1 MGECS
6 LDKPFACYS
15 GDDSYVFV
23 CYAHKDSPVVYPE
36 LAWLHEQGINIWY
49 DEGISPGAEFP
60 EKLGS
65 AILGASAIL
74 FYVSSTSVHSRHCR
88 NEVYFALDRA
98 TPVMA
103 LHIQETEMPAGLAL
117 TTGTSQAILRY
128 ELDQD
133 RYRKKLITALT
144 RVDQP
149 KGKPDLVPA
158 GAVKQLPWATRNRK
172 LLTAITV
179 AAVLAL
185 GGLMG
190 MRYLG
195 KQAEIRW
202 AKDEILPRVRELVE
216 SSLGGGDFTDAYD
229 LAIKAEE
236 VIPDHA
242 ELQELIARSS
252 LLVNISSN
260 PAGASVYMK
269 KYSQPEA
276 DWTWVGETPLAGL
289 RLPVGIFRWK
299 IEKEGFN
306 TSVAAA
312 STWIANFGGKELVI
326 PNKLHW
332 VLDQDGSV
340 PEGMVRVT
348 GWEWEFADGL
358 VVIEDFHID
367 RTEVTNAQFKK
378 FVDAGG
384 YTNHD
389 FWRYPFIE
397 DGKTLEW
404 EEATRRFVD
413 LTGRPSPANWE
424 AGDFP
429 DGQADFPVAGVSWYE
444 AAAYAAYA
452 GRELPTVDHWGQARG
467 ESTPLVQFPQLG
479 GFAILAPFSNFGG
492 EGPVAAGSLDGITAY
507 GAYDMAGN
515 VREWCMNKS
524 TYGRVVRGGAW
535 NDNSY
540 RFNELSQA
548 PPFKRAANLGFRT
561 VLYANQDPLPQAVTA
576 DLEFGEA
583 VNVYDIEPV
592 SDEVFEIYLDQF
604 AYDRDDD
611 LNSRLESSNDDAS
624 HWVRERV
631 SFDAAYGNERII
643 ANLFLPKN
651 FNPPYQTVIYF
662 PGSGAWDHESS
673 EDIEQ
678 YYEVPVFLSFLVKSG
693 RAVLYPVYNGTF
705 ERRDGRPI
713 GGGSHAKRDYKI
725 QLVKDFARSVDY
737 LESRDDIDHDKL
749 TYYGLSWGGK
759 IAPLILAYENRLKAA
774 ALIAGGLF
782 SYGLPEVNPINYI
795 SRVSTP
801 LLLLVG
807 RYDTIFSYQQSVK
820 PMFDL
825 IGTPVE
831 DKVIK
836 VYETDHIP
844 PRAEY
849 IKEILAWLDERFG
862 VPE

>member
-1 MGECS
+1 MMSFFADLKRRNVFRVAAGYVVAGWLVVQVVETIFPAFGFGDATVRIVVIVLGIGFVPVLIFAWVFELTPEGLKKEKDIDRSKPIAGGSGNRLNFVIIGLFALS
-6 LDKPFACYS
+6 L
-15 GDDSYVFV
+15 G
-23 CYAHKDSPVVYPE
+23 
-36 LAWLHEQGINIWY
+36 
-49 DEGISPGAEFP
+49 
-60 EKLGS
+60 
-65 AILGASAIL
+65 
-74 FYVSSTSVHSRHCR
+74 
-88 NEVYFALDRA
+88 YFAYD
-98 TPVMA
+98 
-103 LHIQETEMPAGLAL
+103 
-117 TTGTSQAILRY
+117 
-128 ELDQD
+128 
-133 RYRKKLITALT
+133 KLVLE
-144 RVDQP
+144 P
-149 KGKPDLVPA
+149 G
-158 GAVKQLPWATRNRK
+158 RN
-172 LLTAITV
+172 
-179 AAVLAL
+179 AAVSLNAVEVLA
-185 GGLMG
+185 
-190 MRYLG
+190 
-195 KQAEIRW
+195 E
-202 AKDEILPRVRELVE
+202 VRELVD

-276 DWTWVGETPLAGL
+276 DWAWVGETPLADL

-306 TSVAAA
+306 TSVVAA
-312 STWIANFGGKELVI
+312 STWSVNWGGNEPLI

-348 GWEWEFADGL
+348 GRETDDGL
-358 VVIEDFHID
+358 IEDFHID

-378 FVDAGG
+378 FVDAGA

-413 LTGRPSPANWE
+413 LTGRPGPANWE
-424 AGDFP
+424 AGHFP

-452 GRELPTVDHWGQARG
+452 GRELPTVTHWGLARG
-467 ESTPLVQFPQLG
+467 EYTPLVQFPQLG
-479 GFAILAPFSNFGG
+479 GFATLAPFSNFGG
-492 EGPVAAGSLDGITAY
+492 EGPVAAGSLDGITTY

-524 TYGRVVRGGAW
+524 SYGRVVRGGAF

-540 RFNELSQA
+540 RFRELSQA

-576 DLEFGEA
+576 DLEFEEA

-604 AYDRDDD
+604 AYDQDDD
-611 LNSRLESSNDDAS
+611 LNIRLESRHDDAS

-651 FNPPYQTVIYF
+651 FKPPYQTVIYF
-662 PGSGAWDHESS
+662 PGMGSKFHKSS

-678 YYEVPVFLSFLVKSG
+678 FYEFSIFLSFVAKSG
-693 RAVLYPVYNGTF
+693 RAVLYPVYKDTF
-705 ERRDGRPI
+705 ERIDADPI
-713 GGGSHAKRDYKI
+713 GGAHARRDYMI
-725 QLVKDFARSVDY
+725 QLVRDFARSVDY

-749 TYYGLSWGGK
+749 AYYGLSWGGMV
-759 IAPLILAYENRLKAA
+759 APVILAYENRLKAA
-774 ALIAGGLF
+774 VLLAGGLVLF
-782 SYGLPEVNPINYI
+782 GLPEVNPINYI

-807 RYDTIFSYQQSVK
+807 RYDTIFPYQRSAK

>member
-1 MGECS
+1 M
-6 LDKPFACYS
+6 DKPFASYS

-49 DEGISPGAEFP
+49 DEGISPGVEFP

-88 NEVYFALDRA
+88 NEVYFALERA

-103 LHIQETEMPAGLAL
+103 LHIEETEMPVGLAL

-179 AAVLAL
+179 AAVLVL
-185 GGLMG
+185 GGLLG

-195 KQAEIRW
+195 NQAEIRW
-202 AKDEILPRVRELVE
+202 AKDEILPRVRELVD
-216 SSLGGGDFTDAYD
+216 SSWGDFTDAYD

-289 RLPVGIFRWK
+289 RVPVGFFRWK

-312 STWIANFGGKELVI
+312 STWSSNLGGNESLI

-340 PEGMVRVT
+340 PEGMVRVMGRET
-348 GWEWEFADGL
+348 ADGL
-358 VVIEDFHID
+358 IEDFHID

-452 GRELPTVDHWGQARG
+452 GRELPTVTHWGLARG
-467 ESTPLVQFPQLG
+467 EHTPWVESPEFG

-524 TYGRVVRGGAW
+524 SYGRVVRGGAW

-540 RFNELSQA
+540 RFSELSQEQ
-548 PPFKRAANLGFRT
+548 PFKRAANLGFRT

-576 DLEFGEA
+576 DLEFGKA
-583 VNVYDIEPV
+583 VHVYDIEPV

-611 LNSRLESSNDDAS
+611 LNSRLESRNDDAS

-631 SFDAAYGNERII
+631 SFDAAYDNERII

-651 FNPPYQTVIYF
+651 FKPPYQTVIYF
-662 PGSGAWDHESS
+662 PGSGSQFHESS
-673 EDIEQ
+673 KDIEQ
-678 YYEVPVFLSFLVKSG
+678 YYEFQVFVSFLVKSG
-693 RAVLYPVYNGTF
+693 RAVLYPVYVSTF
-705 ERRDGRPI
+705 ERRVANMTTQTFD
-713 GGGSHAKRDYKI
+713 GGSHAYSDLMI
-725 QLVKDFARSVDY
+725 QVVKDFARSVDY

-749 TYYGLSWGGK
+749 AYYGMSWGGMV
-759 IAPLILAYENRLKAA
+759 APLILAFENRLKSAV
-774 ALIAGGLF
+774 LVAGGLILF
-782 SYGLPEVNPINYI
+782 GRPEVNPLNYI

-807 RYDTIFSYQQSVK
+807 RYDTIFPYQLSIK

-825 IGTPVE
+825 IDTPVE

>member
-1 MGECS
+1 MSFFADLKRRNVFRVAAGYVLAGWLLVQVVETIFPAFGFGDAAVRIVVIVLGIGFVPVLIFAWVFELTPDGLEKEKDIDRSKPIAGGSGNRLNFVIIGLFALS
-6 LDKPFACYS
+6 L
-15 GDDSYVFV
+15 G
-23 CYAHKDSPVVYPE
+23 
-36 LAWLHEQGINIWY
+36 
-49 DEGISPGAEFP
+49 
-60 EKLGS
+60 
-65 AILGASAIL
+65 
-74 FYVSSTSVHSRHCR
+74 
-88 NEVYFALDRA
+88 YFAYD
-98 TPVMA
+98 
-103 LHIQETEMPAGLAL
+103 
-117 TTGTSQAILRY
+117 
-128 ELDQD
+128 
-133 RYRKKLITALT
+133 KLVLEPGRNSAASLN
-144 RVDQP
+144 
-149 KGKPDLVPA
+149 
-158 GAVKQLPWATRNRK
+158 AVE
-172 LLTAITV
+172 
-179 AAVLAL
+179 VLA
-185 GGLMG
+185 
-190 MRYLG
+190 
-195 KQAEIRW
+195 E
-202 AKDEILPRVRELVE
+202 VRELVD

-312 STWIANFGGKELVI
+312 STWIANFGGKEIVI

-332 VLDQDGSV
+332 VLDQEGSV

-348 GWEWEFADGL
+348 GRELTDEL
-358 VVIEDFHID
+358 EIEDFHID

-384 YTNHD
+384 YTNRD

-413 LTGRPSPANWE
+413 LTGRSSPANWE

-429 DGQADFPVAGVSWYE
+429 DGQAQFPVAGVSWYE

-452 GRELPTVDHWGQARG
+452 GRELPTVTHWGLARG
-467 ESTPLVQFPQLG
+467 DHTPLVQSPQLG

-515 VREWCMNKS
+515 VREWCMNTS
-524 TYGRVVRGGAW
+524 SYGRVVRGGAW

-540 RFNELSQA
+540 RFAEVSQEQ
-548 PPFKRAANLGFRT
+548 PFERAANLGFRT
-561 VLYANQDPLPQAVTA
+561 VLYANQDPLPQASTS
-576 DLEFGEA
+576 DFKYRKA
-583 VNVYDIEPV
+583 VNYYDIEPV
-592 SDEVFEIYLDQF
+592 SDEVFEIYLEQF

-611 LNSRLESSNDDAS
+611 LNSRLELRNDDAS
-624 HWVRERV
+624 HWVKERV

-651 FNPPYQTVIYF
+651 FKPPYQTVIYF
-662 PGSGAWDHESS
+662 PGRGSMFHESS
-673 EDIEQ
+673 KDIEQ
-678 YYEVPVFLSFLVKSG
+678 YYEFPVYLSFLIKSG
-693 RAVLYPVYNGTF
+693 RAVLYPVYVGTF
-705 ERRDGRPI
+705 ERRNEAGAYR
-713 GGGSHAKRDYKI
+713 GGGLHAHRDWKI
-725 QLVKDFARSVDY
+725 QLVKDFARSIDY

-749 TYYGLSWGGK
+749 AYYGMSWGSVT
-759 IAPLILAYENRLKAA
+759 APVILAIENRLKAA
-774 ALIAGGLF
+774 VLLAGGLVEQ
-782 SYGLPEVNPINYI
+782 GRPEVNPINYI

-801 LLLLVG
+801 LLLMSG
-807 RYDTIFSYQQSVK
+807 RYDTIFPYQQSIK

-849 IKEILAWLDERFG
+849 IKEILAWLNERFG
-862 VPE
+862 EPE

>member
-6 LDKPFACYS
+6 LDKPFASYS

-74 FYVSSTSVHSRHCR
+74 FYISSTSVHSRHCR

-103 LHIQETEMPAGLAL
+103 LHIEETEMPAGLAL

-133 RYRKKLITALT
+133 RYHKKLVTALT
-144 RVDQP
+144 QVDQP

-185 GGLMG
+185 GGLLG
-190 MRYLG
+190 MSYLG

-202 AKDEILPRVRELVE
+202 AKDEILPRVRELVD

-229 LAIKAEE
+229 LAIKTEE

-252 LLVNISSN
+252 LIVDISSN

-276 DWTWVGETPLAGL
+276 DWTWVGETPLADL
-289 RLPVGIFRWK
+289 RLPIGIFRWK

-312 STWIANFGGKELVI
+312 STWNANFGGHEHVI

-340 PEGMVRVT
+340 PEGMVRVMGRET
-348 GWEWEFADGL
+348 ADGL
-358 VVIEDFHID
+358 IEDFHID

-378 FVDAGG
+378 FVDAGA

-413 LTGRPSPANWE
+413 LTGRPGPANWE
-424 AGDFP
+424 AGHFP

-452 GRELPTVDHWGQARG
+452 GRELPTVTHWGLARG
-467 ESTPLVQFPQLG
+467 EHTPLVQFPQLG
-479 GFAILAPFSNFGG
+479 GFATLAPFSNFGG
-492 EGPVAAGSLDGITAY
+492 EGPVAAGSLDGITTY
-507 GAYDMAGN
+507 GAHDMAGN

-524 TYGRVVRGGAW
+524 SYGRVVRGGAF
-535 NDNSY
+535 NDSSY

-576 DLEFGEA
+576 DFEFGEA

-611 LNSRLESSNDDAS
+611 LNFRLESRHDDTS

-651 FNPPYQTVIYF
+651 FKPPYQTVIFF
-662 PGSGAWDHESS
+662 PGAGSRFHKSS

-678 YYEVPVFLSFLVKSG
+678 FYEFSIFLSFVAKSG
-693 RAVLYPVYNGTF
+693 RAVLYPVYKDTF
-705 ERRDGRPI
+705 ERIDADPT
-713 GGGSHAKRDYKI
+713 GGAHARREYMI
-725 QLVKDFARSVDY
+725 QLVRDFARSVDY

-749 TYYGLSWGGK
+749 AYYGQSWGGMV
-759 IAPLILAYENRLKAA
+759 APVILAYENRLKAA
-774 ALIAGGLF
+774 VILAGGLVLF
-782 SYGLPEVNPINYI
+782 GLPEVNPINYI

-807 RYDTIFSYQQSVK
+807 RYDTIFPYQLSAK

>member
-1 MGECS
+1 
-6 LDKPFACYS
+6 
-15 GDDSYVFV
+15 
-23 CYAHKDSPVVYPE
+23 VVYPE

-60 EKLGS
+60 EELGS

-74 FYVSSTSVHSRHCR
+74 FYISSTSVHSRHCR

-103 LHIQETEMPAGLAL
+103 LHIEETEMPAGLAL

-149 KGKPDLVPA
+149 KGKPDLLPA

-185 GGLMG
+185 GGLLG
-190 MRYLG
+190 MRYLE

-202 AKDEILPRVRELVE
+202 AKDEILPRVRELVDL
-216 SSLGGGDFTDAYD
+216 SWGDFTDAYD

-252 LLVNISSN
+252 VLVNISSN

-289 RLPVGIFRWK
+289 HLPVGFFRWK

-312 STWIANFGGKELVI
+312 STWVANPGGYESLI

-348 GWEWEFADGL
+348 GRETADGL
-358 VVIEDFHID
+358 IEDFHID

-413 LTGRPSPANWE
+413 LTGRPGPANWE
-424 AGDFP
+424 AGHFP

-452 GRELPTVDHWGQARG
+452 GRELPTVTHWGLARG
-467 ESTPLVQFPQLG
+467 EYTPLVESPEFG

-492 EGPVAAGSLDGITAY
+492 EGPVAAGSLDGITTY

-524 TYGRVVRGGAW
+524 SYGRVVRGGAW

-540 RFNELSQA
+540 RFSELSQEQ
-548 PPFKRAANLGFRT
+548 PFKRAANLGFRT

-576 DLEFGEA
+576 DLEFGPA

-592 SDEVFEIYLDQF
+592 SDEVFEVYLDQF

-611 LNSRLESSNDDAS
+611 LNSRLELRDDDAS

-651 FNPPYQTVIYF
+651 FKPPYQTVIYF
-662 PGSGAWDHESS
+662 PGSGSLIHESS

-678 YYEVPVFLSFLVKSG
+678 YYEFPVFLSFLVKSG
-693 RAVLYPVYNGTF
+693 RAVLYPVYKGTF
-705 ERRDGRPI
+705 ERRVPNLT
-713 GGGSHAKRDYKI
+713 GSHAYSDFMI
-725 QLVKDFARSVDY
+725 QVVKDFARSVDY
-737 LESRDDIDHDKL
+737 LELRDDIDHDKL
-749 TYYGLSWGGK
+749 AYYGMSWGGAV
-759 IAPLILAYENRLKAA
+759 APLILAYENRLKASV
-774 ALIAGGLF
+774 LLAGGLVLF
-782 SYGLPEVNPINYI
+782 SRPEVNPLNYI

-807 RYDTIFSYQQSVK
+807 RYDTIFPYQRSAK
-820 PMFDL
+820 PMIDL

-844 PRAEY
+844 PRADY
-849 IKEILAWLDERFG
+849 IKEILAWLDERLG

>member
-1 MGECS
+1 M
-6 LDKPFACYS
+6 DKPFACYN

-65 AILGASAIL
+65 AILGASAII
-74 FYVSSTSVHSRHCR
+74 FYISSTSVHSRHCR
-88 NEVYFALDRA
+88 NEVYFGMDRA
-98 TPVMA
+98 TPVTA
-103 LHIQETEMPAGLAL
+103 VHIEETEMPAGLAL

-185 GGLMG
+185 GGLLG
-190 MRYLG
+190 MRYLE

-202 AKDEILPRVRELVE
+202 AKDEILPRVRELVD
-216 SSLGGGDFTDAYD
+216 SSWGDFTDAYD

-276 DWTWVGETPLAGL
+276 DWAWVGETPLADL

-306 TSVAAA
+306 TSVVAA
-312 STWIANFGGKELVI
+312 STWSVNWGGNEILI
-326 PNKLHW
+326 PNKLDW

-340 PEGMVRVT
+340 PEGMVRVMGRET
-348 GWEWEFADGL
+348 DDGL
-358 VVIEDFHID
+358 IEDFHID

-378 FVDAGG
+378 FVDAGA

-413 LTGRPSPANWE
+413 LTGRPGPANWE
-424 AGDFP
+424 AGHFP

-452 GRELPTVDHWGQARG
+452 GRELPTVTHWGLARG
-467 ESTPLVQFPQLG
+467 EHTPLVQFPQFG
-479 GFAILAPFSNFGG
+479 GFATLAPFSNFGG
-492 EGPVAAGSLDGITAY
+492 EGPVAAGSLDGITTY
-507 GAYDMAGN
+507 GADDMAGN

-524 TYGRVVRGGAW
+524 SYGRAVRGGAF
-535 NDNSY
+535 NDSSY
-540 RFNELSQA
+540 RFREISQA

-561 VLYANQDPLPQAVTA
+561 VLYANQDPMPQAVTA
-576 DLEFGEA
+576 DLEFGQA

-604 AYDRDDD
+604 AYDRDND
-611 LNSRLESSNDDAS
+611 LNIRLESRKDDAS

-651 FNPPYQTVIYF
+651 FEPPYQTVIYF
-662 PGSGAWDHESS
+662 PGSSSRYQESS

-678 YYEVPVFLSFLVKSG
+678 YGEFIVFLSFLVKSG
-693 RAVLYPVYNGTF
+693 RAVLYPVYKDTF
-705 ERRDGRPI
+705 ERIDKNPI
-713 GGGSHAKRDYKI
+713 GGAHALSDFMI
-725 QLVKDFARSVDY
+725 QLVRDFARSVDY

-749 TYYGLSWGGK
+749 AYYGLSWGGMV
-759 IAPLILAYENRLKAA
+759 APLILAYENRLKAA
-774 ALIAGGLF
+774 VILAGGLVLF
-782 SYGLPEVNPINYI
+782 GRPEVNPINYI
-795 SRVSTP
+795 SRISTP

-807 RYDTIFSYQQSVK
+807 RYDTIFGYQQSAK

-849 IKEILAWLDERFG
+849 IKEILTWLDERLG

>member
-1 MGECS
+1 M
-6 LDKPFACYS
+6 DKPFESYS

-74 FYVSSTSVHSRHCR
+74 FYISSTSVHSRHCR
-88 NEVYFALDRA
+88 NEVYFGLDRA

-103 LHIQETEMPAGLAL
+103 LHIEETEMPAGLAL

-133 RYRKKLITALT
+133 RYRKKLVTALT

-179 AAVLAL
+179 AAVMAL
-185 GGLMG
+185 GGLLG
-190 MRYLG
+190 MRYLE

-202 AKDEILPRVRELVE
+202 AKDEILPRVRELVD
-216 SSLGGGDFTDAYD
+216 SSWGDFTDAYD

-289 RLPVGIFRWK
+289 RLPAGIFRWK

-306 TSVAAA
+306 TSVVAA
-312 STWIANFGGKELVI
+312 STWSANLGGNEFLI

-348 GWEWEFADGL
+348 GRETADGL
-358 VVIEDFHID
+358 IEDFHID

-378 FVDAGG
+378 FVNAGG

-452 GRELPTVDHWGQARG
+452 GRELPTVTHWGLARG
-467 ESTPLVQFPQLG
+467 EYTPLVQFPQLG

-492 EGPVAAGSLDGITAY
+492 EGPVAAGSLDDITTY

-524 TYGRVVRGGAW
+524 SYGRVVRGGAW

-540 RFNELSQA
+540 RFRELSQSQ
-548 PPFKRAANLGFRT
+548 PFKRAANLGFRT

-592 SDEVFEIYLDQF
+592 SDEVFEIYLNQF
-604 AYDRDDD
+604 AYDRDDA
-611 LNSRLESSNDDAS
+611 LNSRLESRNDDAS

-651 FNPPYQTVIYF
+651 FKPPYRTVIYF
-662 PGSGAWDHESS
+662 PGSGSKFHESS

-678 YYEVPVFLSFLVKSG
+678 YYEFRLFLSFLVKSG
-693 RAVLYPVYNGTF
+693 RAVLYPVYKGTF
-705 ERRDGRPI
+705 ERRNANRI
-713 GGGSHAKRDYKI
+713 GGAHAYSDFMI
-725 QLVKDFARSVDY
+725 QVVKDFARSVDY

-749 TYYGLSWGGK
+749 AYYGLSWGG
-759 IAPLILAYENRLKAA
+759 IVAPLILAYENRLKAA
-774 ALIAGGLF
+774 VLVAGGLVLF
-782 SYGLPEVNPINYI
+782 GRPEVNPINYI
-795 SRVSTP
+795 SRISTP

-807 RYDTIFSYQQSVK
+807 RYDTILGYQRSAK

-825 IGTPVE
+825 IVTPVE

-844 PRAEY
+844 PRKEY
-849 IKEILAWLDERFG
+849 IKETLAWLDERLG